1 MNRVLVDSG
10 IDWLGKIP
18 KDWNHIKAKYLVSI
32 TTGRKDANESSE
44 NGQYPFFTC
53 SMENKRINDYSFDTE
68 ALLVAGNGIVG
79 YTRYYNGKF
88 DAYQRTY
95 VLNNF
100 NEKVNPTYL
109 KYYFNSLLSKKLE
122 VDKVGS
128 VIDFIKLGD
137 LKNFIITL
145 PILDEQ
151 LKIANYLNEKCSKID
166 EIIKDNTKEI
176 ELLNEYKKS
185 LISKIVLTGIET
197 VNCVNIN
204 YEWINKIPKKWT
216 IANIKSIF
224 SFRKGLSITK
234 EKLTETGIKVIN
246 YGQIHSKINN
256 GTTLINE
263 LYRYVPERYLEQY
276 NSLAEYGDYIFADTS
291 EDIEGCGN
299 NIYIDQN
306 DKILAGYHTI
316 ILHNNNKI
324 KSKYFAYLFK
334 TDEWRSQIRKSVY
347 GVKLYSITQKILKNT
362 SILIPPVDEQNK
374 IVEYLDKQCS
384 KLDEVI
390 EYRKQIIEKLEEYK
404 KSLIYECVTGKRE
417 V

>member
-1 MNRVLVDSG
+1 MSRVLVDSG

-18 KDWNHIKAKYLVSI
+18 KDWNRIKTKYLVSI

-53 SMENKRINDYSFDTE
+53 SIENKKINDYSFDTE

-137 LKNFIITL
+137 LKNFIITF

-151 LKIANYLNEKCSKID
+151 KKIANYLNKKCSKID
-166 EIIKDNTKEI
+166 EIIKDNNKEI
-176 ELLNEYKKS
+176 KLLEEYKLNIIDDNINNLLKKS
-185 LISKIVLTGIET
+185 KTVKLKYLGNFINGISAGANKFNHG
-197 VNCVNIN
+197 NCV
-204 YEWINKIPKKWT
+204 
-216 IANIKSIF
+216 F
-224 SFRKGLSITK
+224 
-234 EKLTETGIKVIN
+234 IN
-246 YGQIHSKINN
+246 YGDVYNNFVVPEIPLGRIDLTDKEKNIYSLKKGDILFTRTSETIDEVGISSVCLKDYPSSAFSGFVIRFRNMSKYIMNPNFYKYYFKSRKLRDYFASNMNLVTRASLSQNLLGILPIVIPDESNQVEIANRLDGLFSKINN
-256 GTTLINE
+256 
-263 LYRYVPERYLEQY
+263 
-276 NSLAEYGDYIFADTS
+276 
-291 EDIEGCGN
+291 
-299 NIYIDQN
+299 
-306 DKILAGYHTI
+306 
-316 ILHNNNKI
+316 
-324 KSKYFAYLFK
+324 
-334 TDEWRSQIRKSVY
+334 
-347 GVKLYSITQKILKNT
+347 
-362 SILIPPVDEQNK
+362 
-374 IVEYLDKQCS
+374 
-384 KLDEVI
+384 VI

>member
-1 MNRVLVDSG
+1 MSRVLVDSG

-18 KDWNHIKAKYLVSI
+18 KDWNRIKTKYLVSI

-53 SMENKRINDYSFDTE
+53 SIENKKINDYSFDTE

-137 LKNFIITL
+137 LKNFIITF

-151 LKIANYLNEKCSKID
+151 KKIANYLNKKCSKID
-166 EIIKDNTKEI
+166 EIIKDNNKEI
-176 ELLNEYKKS
+176 KLLEEYKLNIIDDNINNLLKKS
-185 LISKIVLTGIET
+185 KTVKLKYLGNFINGISAGANKFNHG
-197 VNCVNIN
+197 NCV
-204 YEWINKIPKKWT
+204 
-216 IANIKSIF
+216 F
-224 SFRKGLSITK
+224 
-234 EKLTETGIKVIN
+234 IN
-246 YGQIHSKINN
+246 YGDVYNNFVVPEIPLGRIDLTDKEKNIYSLKKGDILFTRTSETIDEVGISSVCLKDYPSSAFSGFVIRFRNMSKYIMNPNFYKYYFKSRKLRDYFASNMNLVTRASLSQNLLGILPIVIPDESNQVESANRLDGLFSKINN
-256 GTTLINE
+256 
-263 LYRYVPERYLEQY
+263 
-276 NSLAEYGDYIFADTS
+276 
-291 EDIEGCGN
+291 
-299 NIYIDQN
+299 
-306 DKILAGYHTI
+306 
-316 ILHNNNKI
+316 
-324 KSKYFAYLFK
+324 
-334 TDEWRSQIRKSVY
+334 
-347 GVKLYSITQKILKNT
+347 
-362 SILIPPVDEQNK
+362 
-374 IVEYLDKQCS
+374 
-384 KLDEVI
+384 VI